1 MIARTGLFGLA
12 LALTIGCDRH
22 EPQAQQATTAA
33 SANPVQHE
41 MRVLHEAT
49 RDWVT
54 AVANNDL
61 AQIPASI
68 PRIHQA
74 RTATEKALESGSY
87 RPPKNP
93 DRLEDFKKQDEAF
106 HDSLVELLKA
116 AKEKDLPRTT
126 EQLGTVLQGCTSC
139 HLEYRF

>member
-1 MIARTGLFGLA
+1 MISRTSLFGLA
-12 LALTIGCDRH
+12 LALAIGCERH
-22 EPQAQQATTAA
+22 EPRDQQATAAA

-68 PRIHQA
+68 PKIHEA
-74 RTATEKALESGSY
+74 RDATEKALESGSY
-87 RPPKNP
+87 RPPKNS
-93 DRLEDFKKQDEAF
+93 DRLEKFKKQDEAF
-106 HDSLVELLKA
+106 HDSLVELLTA
-116 AKEKDLPRTT
+116 AKDKDLARTT
-126 EQLGTVLQGCTSC
+126 EKLGTVLEGCTSC